1 MAPHSSTLAWKVPW
15 TEEPGRLR
23 SMGSL
28 GVGYDWVTSLSLS
41 FTGERNGNP
50 LQCSCLENPRKGEPG
65 GLPSMGSQS
74 RTRLKRFS
82 INLFDSW
89 CSKIT
94 ANGDCNHEI
103 KRRLLLGRKV
113 MTNLDSMFRR
123 RDIANK
129 CPSSQSYGFSG
140 SHVWMWEL
148 DHKEGW
154 VPKTDAFKLWAGED
168 SWESFGK
175 QWDETSLSWKKS
187 TLNIH
192 WKDQCW
198 NWSYNTLTT

>member
-1 MAPHSSTLAWKVPW
+1 
-15 TEEPGRLR
+15 
-23 SMGSL
+23 MGSL

-74 RTRLKRFS
+74 RTRLKGFS

-94 ANGDCNHEI
+94 ANGDCSHEI
-103 KRRLLLGRKV
+103 KRCLLLGRKV

-123 RDIANK
+123 RNIANK

-140 SHVWMWEL
+140 SHVWMWVGLWRQLSTKEL
-148 DHKEGW
+148 MPLNCG
-154 VPKTDAFKLWAGED
+154 VGED
-168 SWESFGK
+168 SWESLELQG
-175 QWDETSLSWKKS
+175 DPTSPS
-187 TLNIH
+187 
-192 WKDQCW
+192 
-198 NWSYNTLTT
+198 